1 MPGLLNVEAG
11 VDDEPKEFY
20 DRGHT
25 ASVMGSHAFL
35 HWLRKSQLREV
46 EDKVLVAQV
55 FPGSLAIAAII
66 PLVAAYYNVA
76 LAVLTAVV
84 KGPKQGL
91 LPRKVALYRCQQ
103 LGGFR
108 LADIMCP
115 FGLSNSGSVSFITTQ
130 IRKRSKENKEFF
142 HTLQQVQHNIIN
154 HAY

>member
-1 MPGLLNVEAG
+1 MPVLLNVEAG

-76 LAVLTAVV
+76 LAVLRQSS
-84 KGPKQGL
+84 KD
-91 LPRKVALYRCQQ
+91 PRKGCSHARWPCIGVSSWAAFGWPTSCASLAYR
-103 LGGFR
+103 LV
-108 LADIMCP
+108 DP
-115 FGLSNSGSVSFITTQ
+115 
-130 IRKRSKENKEFF
+130 
-142 HTLQQVQHNIIN
+142 
-154 HAY
+154 